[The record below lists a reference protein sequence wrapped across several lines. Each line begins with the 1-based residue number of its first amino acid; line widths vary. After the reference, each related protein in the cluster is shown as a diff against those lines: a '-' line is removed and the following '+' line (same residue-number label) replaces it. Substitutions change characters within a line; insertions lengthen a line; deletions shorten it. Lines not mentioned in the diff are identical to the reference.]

1 MSGGSGDVWL
11 VCSGVC
17 LLSGGCLGGV
27 LEMSGV
33 SSGVWGV
40 SGECLGAAGGVWGML
55 GGVWG
60 GVLGTFSDLGTLCP
74 PPPGTYRNPE
84 PRV

>member
-1 MSGGSGDVWL
+1 MMSGGSGDVWL

-17 LLSGGCLGGV
+17 LLSGGCLGCV

-40 SGECLGAAGGVWGML
+40 SG
-55 GGVWG
+55 
-60 GVLGTFSDLGTLCP
+60 GVLVVF
-74 PPPGTYRNPE
+74 
-84 PRV
+84 